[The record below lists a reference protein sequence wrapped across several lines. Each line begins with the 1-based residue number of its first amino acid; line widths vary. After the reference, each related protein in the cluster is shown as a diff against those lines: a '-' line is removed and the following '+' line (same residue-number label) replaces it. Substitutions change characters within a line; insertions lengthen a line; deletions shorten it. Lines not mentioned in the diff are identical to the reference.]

1 MKQIQRLSLL
11 LVALIFIGSQGIYA
25 STFDS
30 NKKEE
35 AIDTTNYYVFTG
47 KIIDAKDNKSL
58 PFATI
63 EAEGLNI
70 ATVTNIDGE
79 FTLKI
84 SKDKKVG
91 QMKISY
97 ISYKNKVVPMADFQ
111 NTKNRTIKLEPSTV
125 SLKEITIR
133 PEDALELIKDVLENI
148 KNNYSNV
155 DMMMTA
161 FYRET
166 IKKKRNYVSISE
178 AVVDIYK
185 APYANDFRYDQVK
198 LLQGRKSADVENMDT
213 VLFKVQGGPVTTL
226 LLDVVKN
233 PYILLSDKYYS
244 VYSFLVTDVISIDD
258 RLHYVVSF
266 EQKENVETPYYK
278 GKIFIDMDKLAITEA
293 EFELNMENQ
302 YEAAQM
308 FIRKKPFGMT
318 VIPEKAIY
326 RSKYSIQENT
336 WYFSYARAEVKFKVD
351 WDKKLFNT
359 SYLTMSEI
367 AITGKSLDEVEK
379 FANKER
385 FKRSQVLE
393 NLVYV
398 FFDQDFWGE
407 YNVIEPDQ
415 TIESAIKRLNRKFLR
430 NNNSVPQP

>member
-1 MKQIQRLSLL
+1 MNRIQRFSLIL
-11 LVALIFIGSQGIYA
+11 IALMMIGTQGIYA
-25 STFDS
+25 SSFDS
-30 NKKEE
+30 KKKEE
-35 AIDTTNYYVFTG
+35 VVDTTNYKVFTG
-47 KIIDAKDNKSL
+47 KIVDAENNKPL

-84 SKDKKVG
+84 SKEKKVYK
-91 QMKISY
+91 MKISY
-97 ISYKNKVVPMADFQ
+97 IGYKNKKASMADYR
-111 NTKNRTIKLEPSTV
+111 NTRNKTIELEPSSV
-125 SLKEITIR
+125 NLKEITIR
-133 PEDALELIKDVLENI
+133 PEDALELIRDVLANVN
-148 KNNYSNV
+148 NNYSKV

-185 APYANDFRYDQVK
+185 SPYKNDFRYDQVK
-198 LLQGRKSADVENMDT
+198 LIHGRKSADVENMDT

-233 PYILLSDKYYS
+233 PYILLSEKYS
-244 VYSFLVTDVISIDD
+244 EIYSFYVTDVVSIDD

-266 EQKENVETPYYK
+266 SQKERINTPYYK
-278 GKIFIDMDKLAITEA
+278 GKLFIDMDKLAITEA
-293 EFELNMENQ
+293 EFELNMENKV
-302 YEAAQM
+302 EVAHM
-308 FIRKKPFGMT
+308 FIRKKPFGMS
-318 VIPEKAIY
+318 VNPEKAIY
-326 RSKYSIQENT
+326 RSKYTIQDDL
-336 WYFSYARAEVKFKVD
+336 WYFSYARAEVKFVVD

-359 SYLTMSEI
+359 SYSTMSEI
-367 AITGKSLDEVEK
+367 AITDKTMDDVAK
-379 FANKER
+379 FENKER
-385 FKRSQVLE
+385 FKRTHVLD
-393 NLVYV
+393 NLVYI

-415 TIESAIKRLNRKFLR
+415 TIESAIKRLNRKYMK
-430 NNNSVPQP
+430 NTSSEPQP